1 MVRAF
6 VVGLGAAFAI
16 FLPIEA
22 QAQADVEGEVTLFSR
37 GRYGGARYVIAGP
50 QQGIRIPFAV
60 RSVQLPEGVD
70 WEFCTGNSF
79 TGCRR
84 LSQSMPAIIMTVRSA
99 RPVSASAAAAAVTPG
114 VAPPS
119 PSLRGV
125 ASEFFVAPEQ
135 GSRRIEVGDGTAGS
149 AARRADE
156 FCRALGWRSSAH
168 EGLQSVHG
176 SSYLADVLCVQ
187 SGE

>member
-1 MVRAF
+1 MRMVRAL
-6 VVGLGAAFAI
+6 VTGAAAI
-16 FLPIEA
+16 AALLPIPA
-22 QAQADVEGEVTLFSR
+22 QAQTQSEGEGEVTLFSR
-37 GRYGGARYVIAGP
+37 GRYGGATYVIAGP
-50 QQGIRIPFAV
+50 QQGIRMPFAV
-60 RSVQLPEGVD
+60 RSVRLPEGVT
-70 WEFCTGNSF
+70 WEFCTGNTF

-84 LSQSMPAIIMTVRSA
+84 LSQSMPAIVMTVRSA
-99 RPVSASAAAAAVTPG
+99 RPVSASAAVAVSAG

-125 ASEFFVAPEQ
+125 ASEYFVAPEQ
-135 GSRRIEVGDGTAGS
+135 GSRRIEVGDGTADS

-168 EGLQSVHG
+168 AGLQSVGG

-187 SGE
+187 